1 MSSIASATPAK
12 LRDGS
17 WGARTA
23 GSVRAGD
30 TVQITTRA
38 GKTWAATVTRV
49 VWAGDGVTLC
59 ATGSAPQHSS
69 SSPEKPARRRYVPRD
84 HEDCLSFGSCG
95 PSCDYAWIGR

>member
-1 MSSIASATPAK
+1 MQHATPAK

-17 WGARTA
+17 WGARTN
-23 GSVRAGD
+23 GTVRAGD
-30 TVQITTRA
+30 IVQITTRA

-49 VWAGDGVTLC
+49 VWSGDGVTLC
-59 ATGSAPQHSS
+59 ATASAPQHTTSS
-69 SSPEKPARRRYVPRD
+69 RQPASQPARRRYVPRD